1 MKLNLVTNLK
11 RNVLAAAI
19 SSATRLI
26 FPFLNR
32 TLFLWLL
39 GPAYLGLNGLFNSI
53 LSVLMLAELGFGT
66 AVVCSMYKPV
76 ADDDK
81 VLLCAY
87 LKFYRTI
94 YRWVGSVIFIAG
106 MILLPFL
113 RNLVHGNLPPD
124 VNLHILYLIHLV
136 NTSSSYFLFAY
147 RGSVLSAFQRH
158 DVVTN
163 IRTAVNVVQYIF
175 MFVILLIT
183 RNYYFYVVS
192 MVCFTAVQNLL
203 ILYQSHKLFPDIQP
217 EGELPADLRKK
228 VVSDVKSIFMHRIGR
243 VITYSTDN
251 LVISAFL
258 GLVAVATYGNYYY
271 VYSTVAGI
279 VWAIYYSME
288 SGFGNRIYTS
298 GRKDNFKLF
307 MRFCR
312 LVQIIVVWCSAM
324 TLALYQPF
332 LLEWTRGKHGL
343 MCHMLTPVL
352 MVLFLYINQSRQV
365 LLSFKSGASLWHQDR
380 FKPICAGAVNL
391 ITNIL
396 FVIYLP
402 KEYKLDGVIFSTIFS
417 MVLIQIPWETH
428 VVFTTFF
435 AKEHARLYW
444 RFHFKFAILAGF
456 LCFLTWGAVTLIP
469 LAGIIGLAIKGFV
482 AAVISG
488 GFLLAFFRQDVL
500 DLVNSVRKKKQ

>member
-1 MKLNLVTNLK
+1 MKLNLIANLK
-11 RNVLAAAI
+11 RNVLAAVI
-19 SSATRLI
+19 SSVTKLV

-81 VLLCAY
+81 ALLCAY
-87 LKFYRTI
+87 LKFYRTV
-94 YRWVGSVIFIAG
+94 YRWVGSVIFIVG
-106 MILLPFL
+106 MILLPFV
-113 RNLVHGNLPPD
+113 RNLVHGKLPPD
-124 VNLHILYLIHLV
+124 VDLHILYLIHLI

-158 DVVTN
+158 DVLTN
-163 IRTAVNVVQYIF
+163 IRTAVTVVQYIF

-183 RNYYFYVVS
+183 RNYYFYVVA

-203 ILYQSHKLFPDIQP
+203 ILYQAHKLFPEIQP
-217 EGELPADLRKK
+217 DGELPADLRRK
-228 VVSDVKSIFMHRIGR
+228 VISDVKSIFLHKIGG

-271 VYSTVAGI
+271 IYTAVAGI
-279 VWAIYYSME
+279 VSTVYYSMS

-298 GRKDNFKLF
+298 SREENFKLF

-312 LVQIIVVWCSAM
+312 LVQIIVIWCAAV
-324 TLALYQPF
+324 TIAVYQPF
-332 LLEWTRGKHGL
+332 LLEWTRRKPGL

-365 LLSFKSGASLWHQDR
+365 LLTFKSGASLWHQDR
-380 FKPICAGAVNL
+380 YKPLCAGAVNL
-391 ITNIL
+391 LTNIL

-402 KEYKLDGVIFSTIFS
+402 KEYKLDGVIFSTIIGL
-417 MVLIQIPWETH
+417 VLIQIPWETH
-428 VVFTTFF
+428 VVFSEFF
-435 AKEHARLYW
+435 TREHARIYW
-444 RFHFKFAILAGF
+444 RFHFRFAILALS
-456 LCFLTWGAVTLIP
+456 LCFLTWAGAYLVRFP
-469 LAGIIGLAIKGFV
+469 GIVGLGIKGFV
-482 AAVISG
+482 AAVVAS
-488 GFLLAFFRQDVL
+488 GFLFAFFRQDVL
-500 DLVNSVRKKKQ
+500 DVVNAVRKKKI